1 MMKVINPSEI
11 DSVIGTEV
19 GVSDWV
25 LIDQDRINKF
35 ADATMDHQFIHVDP
49 EQATPV
55 FGSTIA
61 HGFLSLSLVAGIP
74 FDQEIGLVLE
84 GTKMGLN
91 YGLDKVRFL
100 SPVPVDSEVRIRMK
114 CIDISEKN
122 PGQDFSQK
130 YQCISCVFLLQN
142 LLGQD
147 LETLPCLVH
156 NLVPSWCPLKP
167 NQFLDQKEY
176 LQLVTKT
183 KNHVQSLIQ
192 IQV

>member
-25 LIDQDRINKF
+25 LMDQDRINKF

-122 PGQDFSQK
+122 PGQYLAKTEVTMEIKGVEKPAF
-130 YQCISCVFLLQN
+130 VA
-142 LLGQD
+142 
-147 LETLPCLVH
+147 ETLSMFVL
-156 NLVPSWCPLKP
+156 
-167 NQFLDQKEY
+167 
-176 LQLVTKT
+176 
-183 KNHVQSLIQ
+183 
-192 IQV
+192 

>member
-1 MMKVINPSEI
+1 MEQQESYRNSNLEKNIVTITWRNSMLKIIKPSEI
-11 DSVIGTEV
+11 DSVLGTEV

-25 LIDQDRINKF
+25 TIDQDRIDKF

-74 FDQEIGLVLE
+74 FEQEIGMVLE

-100 SPVPVDSEVRIRMK
+100 SPVPVNSEVRIRMK
-114 CIDISEKN
+114 CIDVT
-122 PGQDFSQK
+122 
-130 YQCISCVFLLQN
+130 CLLY
-142 LLGQD
+142 
-147 LETLPCLVH
+147 TS
-156 NLVPSWCPLKP
+156 PSPRDKR
-167 NQFLDQKEY
+167 
-176 LQLVTKT
+176 
-183 KNHVQSLIQ
+183 QSRMPSSA
-192 IQV
+192 

>member
-19 GVSDWV
+19 GVSDWI

-74 FDQEIGLVLE
+74 FEQEIGLVLE

-122 PGQDFSQK
+122 PGQYLAKTEVTMEIKGIEKPAF
-130 YQCISCVFLLQN
+130 VA
-142 LLGQD
+142 
-147 LETLPCLVH
+147 ETLSMFVL
-156 NLVPSWCPLKP
+156 
-167 NQFLDQKEY
+167 
-176 LQLVTKT
+176 
-183 KNHVQSLIQ
+183 
-192 IQV
+192 

>member
-1 MMKVINPSEI
+1 MMKVINPTEI

-122 PGQDFSQK
+122 PGQYLAKTEVTMEIKGIDKPAF
-130 YQCISCVFLLQN
+130 VA
-142 LLGQD
+142 
-147 LETLPCLVH
+147 ETLSMFVL
-156 NLVPSWCPLKP
+156 
-167 NQFLDQKEY
+167 
-176 LQLVTKT
+176 
-183 KNHVQSLIQ
+183 
-192 IQV
+192 

>member
-100 SPVPVDSEVRIRMK
+100 SPVPVGSEVRIRMK

-122 PGQDFSQK
+122 PGQYLAKTEVTMEIKGIEKPAF
-130 YQCISCVFLLQN
+130 VA
-142 LLGQD
+142 
-147 LETLPCLVH
+147 ETLSMFVL
-156 NLVPSWCPLKP
+156 
-167 NQFLDQKEY
+167 
-176 LQLVTKT
+176 
-183 KNHVQSLIQ
+183 
-192 IQV
+192 

>member
-1 MMKVINPSEI
+1 MFTIVKPSEI
-11 DSVIGTEV
+11 YTVLGTEV

-25 LIDQDRINKF
+25 TIDQDRINKF

-61 HGFLSLSLVAGIP
+61 HGFLSLSMVAGIP
-74 FDQEIGLVLE
+74 FDQEIGMVLD

-114 CIDISEKN
+114 CIDVTEKN
-122 PGQDFSQK
+122 PGQYLAKTEVTMEIKGVEKPAF
-130 YQCISCVFLLQN
+130 VA
-142 LLGQD
+142 
-147 LETLPCLVH
+147 ETLSMFIV
-156 NLVPSWCPLKP
+156 
-167 NQFLDQKEY
+167 
-176 LQLVTKT
+176 
-183 KNHVQSLIQ
+183 
-192 IQV
+192 

>member
-11 DSVIGTEV
+11 DSVIDTEV

-122 PGQDFSQK
+122 PGQYLAKTEVTMEIKGVEKPAF
-130 YQCISCVFLLQN
+130 VA
-142 LLGQD
+142 
-147 LETLPCLVH
+147 ETLSMFVL
-156 NLVPSWCPLKP
+156 
-167 NQFLDQKEY
+167 
-176 LQLVTKT
+176 
-183 KNHVQSLIQ
+183 
-192 IQV
+192 

>member
-122 PGQDFSQK
+122 PGQYLAKTEVTMEIKGVEQPAF
-130 YQCISCVFLLQN
+130 VA
-142 LLGQD
+142 
-147 LETLPCLVH
+147 ETLSMFVL
-156 NLVPSWCPLKP
+156 
-167 NQFLDQKEY
+167 
-176 LQLVTKT
+176 
-183 KNHVQSLIQ
+183 
-192 IQV
+192 

>member
-91 YGLDKVRFL
+91 L
-100 SPVPVDSEVRIRMK
+100 
-114 CIDISEKN
+114 
-122 PGQDFSQK
+122 
-130 YQCISCVFLLQN
+130 
-142 LLGQD
+142 
-147 LETLPCLVH
+147 
-156 NLVPSWCPLKP
+156 
-167 NQFLDQKEY
+167 
-176 LQLVTKT
+176 
-183 KNHVQSLIQ
+183 SLIH
-192 IQV
+192 I